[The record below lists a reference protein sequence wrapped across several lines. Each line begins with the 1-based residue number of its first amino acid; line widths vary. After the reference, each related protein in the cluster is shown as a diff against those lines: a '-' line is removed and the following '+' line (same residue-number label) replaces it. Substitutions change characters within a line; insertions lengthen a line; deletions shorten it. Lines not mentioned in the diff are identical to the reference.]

1 MKKVVFCILSVAIF
15 FSLMFNNLQIFA
27 YEYVDSSIYEEVAMN
42 FLDSQ
47 YSTNHISYDN
57 LTV

>member
-1 MKKVVFCILSVAIF
+1 M
-15 FSLMFNNLQIFA
+15 QIFA

-57 LTV
+57 LTVKEVANMYDATNNLVAKAVTV